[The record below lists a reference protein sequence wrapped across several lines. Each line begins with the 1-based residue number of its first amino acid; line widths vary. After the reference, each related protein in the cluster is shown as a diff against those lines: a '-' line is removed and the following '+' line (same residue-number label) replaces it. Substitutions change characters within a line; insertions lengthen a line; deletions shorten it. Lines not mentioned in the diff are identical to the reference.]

1 MTSTTTSP
9 GSRPPMLL
17 GELFQEFGLI
27 LLRRAGAYP
36 VWAVFRVNSS
46 AHEGSLGKP
55 EQFGS
60 SLQRWFM
67 GKT

>member
-1 MTSTTTSP
+1 
-9 GSRPPMLL
+9 MLL